1 MMHTRVV
8 GCVRNQIYGL
18 IYSMNLVKEKIS
30 SSTLGLSILVIAM
43 TGFCLP
49 ASAQQ
54 DWTNLDSMSEP
65 RYEAS
70 VSQYNEDIYV
80 FNGLGAG
87 NIVRSTIEKFD
98 ADTLSWTVVGTTS
111 AGNSTAVTHNGL
123 IRDGNTV
130 WLIGGRIGNTGCG
143 I

>member
-1 MMHTRVV
+1 
-8 GCVRNQIYGL
+8 
-18 IYSMNLVKEKIS
+18 
-30 SSTLGLSILVIAM
+30 M

-111 AGNSTAVTHNGL
+111 AANSTAVTHNGL

-130 WLIGGRIGNTGCG
+130 WLIGGRIGNSQGVVSDAVWQYNLDTGEFSAG
-143 I
+143 PALPVPVKLNLRQAPVLPQLA